1 MHWEKPS
8 SSDQPEPRPYQGVR
22 VKEPVKELLKRKRGN
37 HNNTMVTSPPTVV
50 LPHAA
55 LSTYS
60 PVGYSGCM
68 DVGSS
73 GSEPLYTEDGT
84 ICTAWIAQ
92 PSAATLQPLTH
103 WAPCPEYLPLDGSA
117 PTYTADMYVQ
127 PMCPSYAVVGPSSVL
142 TYTSTPLFT
151 NFTEP
156 HKQENHPGIK
166 NAIPWAQDLYFLSQ
180 PRHPAPSPISQGELQ
195 DPQAQVAY
203 FPWAQP
209 ISALPAQAFQCPSAA
224 TPFTS
229 PQLVPLPVTVPEPAA
244 QELEEAHRT
253 LGSMPIEKLL
263 QEDQDRDTILHIYTA
278 KGMREYAIVA
288 AEKMSR
294 LRSIDAKEHHG
305 KTALLVAVTANHPYI
320 AHDLI
325 MLGADINMVD
335 DKGQTAL
342 HLAATY
348 GFLEVIQVIL
358 STATTIGLEI
368 LDFEGH
374 TPLHCAVL
382 THNSMRRELNHDLT
396 ISPERQKELERRIV
410 EVMACIKLLVQAGA
424 NVTSQDIKSSK
435 SVLHLT
441 VQEGNYLLLKF
452 FLELNTGKDEDFV
465 NMKAHSNTA
474 LHMAA
479 ALRNE
484 IYQEEIIKLL
494 LHHAADPSIRNL
506 ENEQPIHL
514 VQPGEEG
521 ERVRQLLRKGRTGLV
536 HNHRS
541 SSSS

>member
-37 HNNTMVTSPPTVV
+37 HNNTMVTSPPTVTPV
-50 LPHAA
+50 SANP
-55 LSTYS
+55 LSLS
-60 PVGYSGCM
+60 IAGYSGCM

-151 NFTEP
+151 NFAEP

-180 PRHPAPSPISQGELQ
+180 PRHPAPSPIPQGELQ

-348 GFLEVIQVIL
+348 GFLEVIQVGWVFCLFLLTNIVL
-358 STATTIGLEI
+358 GLASATL
-368 LDFEGH
+368 LQ
-374 TPLHCAVL
+374 CA
-382 THNSMRRELNHDLT
+382 E
-396 ISPERQKELERRIV
+396 
-410 EVMACIKLLVQAGA
+410 
-424 NVTSQDIKSSK
+424 
-435 SVLHLT
+435 
-441 VQEGNYLLLKF
+441 
-452 FLELNTGKDEDFV
+452 
-465 NMKAHSNTA
+465 
-474 LHMAA
+474 HMHP
-479 ALRNE
+479 
-484 IYQEEIIKLL
+484 Y
-494 LHHAADPSIRNL
+494 
-506 ENEQPIHL
+506 
-514 VQPGEEG
+514 
-521 ERVRQLLRKGRTGLV
+521 
-536 HNHRS
+536 
-541 SSSS
+541 

>member
-1 MHWEKPS
+1 AS

-151 NFTEP
+151 NFAEP

-180 PRHPAPSPISQGELQ
+180 PRHPAPSPIPQGELQ

-452 FLELNTGKDEDFV
+452 FLELNTGKDEDFI

>member
-1 MHWEKPS
+1 ME
-8 SSDQPEPRPYQGVR
+8 
-22 VKEPVKELLKRKRGN
+22 
-37 HNNTMVTSPPTVV
+37 
-50 LPHAA
+50 
-55 LSTYS
+55 
-60 PVGYSGCM
+60 
-68 DVGSS
+68 VGSS
-73 GSEPLYTEDGT
+73 GSEPLYGEDGT

-92 PSAATLQPLTH
+92 PSSAALQPLTH

-117 PTYTADMYVQ
+117 PAYTADMYVQ
-127 PMCPSYAVVGPSSVL
+127 PMCPSYAVVGPPSVL

-151 NFTEP
+151 NF
-156 HKQENHPGIK
+156 
-166 NAIPWAQDLYFLSQ
+166 A
-180 PRHPAPSPISQGELQ
+180 PRHPAPSPIPQGELQ
-195 DPQAQVAY
+195 DPQTQVAY
-203 FPWAQP
+203 FPWAQS
-209 ISALPAQAFQCPSAA
+209 ISALPAQAFQCPSST

-305 KTALLVAVTANHPYI
+305 KTALLVAVAANQPYI

-348 GFLEVIQVIL
+348 GFLEVVIL
-358 STATTIGLEI
+358 STTMTISLEI

-382 THNSMRRELNHDLT
+382 THNSMHRELNNDLT

-424 NVTSQDIKSSK
+424 NVTSQDVKSSK

-452 FLELNTGKDEDFV
+452 FLELNTGKDEEFI

-484 IYQEEIIKLL
+484 IHQEEIIKLL

-521 ERVRQLLRKGRTGLV
+521 ERVGSTSVRGLEYRQEYKNYAKDFSSIPTG
-536 HNHRS
+536 NS
-541 SSSS
+541 SF